1 LQRNTRYYFERFGS
15 TGNSE
20 RQRGLAQPDRT
31 DEGAEPD
38 WDELIAAASDGDIS
52 QYHYIKEKVN
62 LKQIAVFIDYRIK
75 KAKAMA
81 ESYKQ

>member
-1 LQRNTRYYFERFGS
+1 MQRNTRYYFERFGS

-20 RQRGLAQPDRT
+20 RQRGLAVPDEP
-31 DEGAEPD
+31 DVEPD

-62 LKQIAVFIDYRIK
+62 LKQIAVFIEYRIK